1 MWQLRTFTS
10 KATMC
15 KNTARLIVHWAITGI
30 AKGGQRLDETYF
42 SWMGAV
48 ADDSPFYYRVQ
59 SPVVLNRV

>member
-1 MWQLRTFTS
+1 
-10 KATMC
+10 MC

-42 SWMGAV
+42 AWMGAV